1 MTVEKILVVL
11 GTFVA
16 VAYVIIGIIGG
27 LLSSHWEE
35 ASGWSD
41 RIVWVV
47 LLVGGGVLLFLG
59 LRMSRRSPW
68 LGATLISIGAVAGAL
83 PIFWTILAL
92 LLAVT
97 LVVLSIMY
105 ARRATGASPAPG

>member
-16 VAYVIIGIIGG
+16 AAYVLIGIIGG
-27 LLSSHWEE
+27 LSLSHWDE
-35 ASGWSD
+35 ASASD
-41 RIVWVV
+41 QIVWFV

-59 LRMSRRSPW
+59 LRMSKRSPW
-68 LGATLISIGAVAGAL
+68 LGAALISVGAVAGAL

-92 LLAVT
+92 VVAIA

-105 ARRATGASPAPG
+105 ARRAAGASPTPG